1 MGMNRARKFAR
12 NSRPLLGSFLL
23 LIAAIV
29 ASVAAA
35 QTARDSKLAADKREP
50 IQLAI
55 LKFMSVNRVPGL
67 SAAVVENGEFVWS
80 QGFGKADLENSVSA
94 TGVTLYRLGSISKPL
109 TATGAMLLWERG
121 KLDLDA
127 PVQEYCPAFPQKPWP
142 ITTREALG
150 HLAGIRHYHHDAPPD
165 DPEIANT
172 KHFDDPIA
180 AGLKF
185 FADEPLLFQPGTKF
199 NYSTHGYTLVG
210 CVIEGAS
217 NEKYADFMHE
227 NVFLPAKMEHTQPDD
242 RYTVI
247 HDRTRFYSRDK
258 SGRVIN
264 ADFLDP
270 SYKIPGGGLL
280 SSADDM
286 ARFEVAIL
294 DDRLLHRA
302 TRDAMWTPEKDA
314 EGKQNGYALGW
325 GNGNQDGVA
334 TIGHSGSQQGTSTAI
349 EMAPGQRDG
358 VVVLA
363 NLDDGDASALAS
375 ELLKIIVATPTGN
388 VTK

>member
-1 MGMNRARKFAR
+1 MIEARSGAQRF
-12 NSRPLLGSFLL
+12 RPLISGGFL

-29 ASVAAA
+29 VIVSASPRA
-35 QTARDSKLAADKREP
+35 QDSKLPAGQREQ

-55 LKFMSVNRVPGL
+55 SKFMSANHVPGL
-67 SAAVVENGEFVWS
+67 SAAVVMNGEYVWS
-80 QGFGKADLENSVSA
+80 DGFGMADLENSVPA
-94 TGVTLYRLGSISKPL
+94 TSLTLYRLGSISKPL

-121 KLDLDA
+121 KLDLEV
-127 PVQEYCPAFPQKPWP
+127 PVQRYCPSFPQKPWP
-142 ITTREALG
+142 ITTREVLG

-165 DPEIANT
+165 DPELANT

-199 NYSTHGYTLVG
+199 SYSTHGYTLAG

-217 NEKYADFMHE
+217 KEKYVDYMRE
-227 NVFLPAKMEHTQPDD
+227 NVFVPANMVRTQQDD
-242 RYTVI
+242 RYAVI
-247 HDRTRFYSRDK
+247 PYRTRFYSLDK

-264 ADFLDP
+264 ADFLDS

-294 DDRLLHRA
+294 DDQLLHRA
-302 TRDAMWTPEKDA
+302 TRDAMWTPQKDA

-334 TIGHSGSQQGTSTAI
+334 TIGHAGSQQGTSTAMA
-349 EMAPGQRDG
+349 MAPGRRDG
-358 VVVLA
+358 VIVLA
-363 NLDDGDASALAS
+363 NLEDVDASALAS
-375 ELLKIIVATPTGN
+375 ELLKIVIGVPPAEP
-388 VTK
+388 KK

>member
-302 TRDAMWTPEKDA
+302 TRDAMWTPEIDA

>member
-1 MGMNRARKFAR
+1 MNEARRWTRRF
-12 NSRPLLGSFLL
+12 RPLIQGGFL
-23 LIAAIV
+23 LIAAILV
-29 ASVAAA
+29 IVSASSHA
-35 QTARDSKLAADKREP
+35 QDSKLPAGQREQ
-50 IQLAI
+50 IQVAI
-55 LKFMSVNRVPGL
+55 SKFMSANHVPGL
-67 SAAVVENGEFVWS
+67 SAAVVENGEYLWS
-80 QGFGKADLENSVSA
+80 DGFGMADLENSVPA
-94 TGVTLYRLGSISKPL
+94 TSLTLYRLGSVSKPL

-121 KLDLDA
+121 KLDLEV
-127 PVQEYCPAFPQKPWP
+127 PVQRYCPSFPQKPWQ
-142 ITTREALG
+142 ITTREVLG

-165 DPEIANT
+165 DPELANT

-199 NYSTHGYTLVG
+199 SYSTHGYTLAG

-217 NEKYADFMHE
+217 KEKYVDYMRE
-227 NVFLPAKMEHTQPDD
+227 NVFLPANMVRTQQDD
-242 RYTVI
+242 RYAVI
-247 HDRTRFYSRDK
+247 PYRTRFYSLDK

-264 ADFLDP
+264 ADFLDS

-294 DDRLLHRA
+294 DDQLLHRA
-302 TRDAMWTPEKDA
+302 TRDAMWTPQKDA

-334 TIGHSGSQQGTSTAI
+334 TIGHAGSQQGTSTAMA
-349 EMAPGQRDG
+349 MAPGRRDG
-358 VVVLA
+358 VIVLA
-363 NLDDGDASALAS
+363 NLEDVDASALAS
-375 ELLKIIVATPTGN
+375 ELLKIVIGVPPAEP
-388 VTK
+388 KK